1 MGRRRRQ
8 IGRAR
13 GTLGPMRP
21 RDVWARWDAMEA
33 RLSAP
38 LSDRMLALLGAAPH
52 HRVLDL
58 ATGRG
63 EPAIHACRA
72 VAQVVGTDR
81 DASMLELAR
90 ERAEREGITNLTLHA
105 TDAETLAGIE
115 GPFDG
120 ALCRWGLMYF
130 GDPLGALRR
139 ARALVAGPLVLAV
152 WARPERATFFTLPR
166 ALLSPFRP
174 LPEDRSGTFRFAGPS
189 ALSAALTETGWSV
202 AHEEEL
208 EVDVVEAAS
217 DDGLL
222 EWVRTFGL
230 GRLLEGLP
238 DAEVAAWEASLL
250 AHVPPG
256 PGGLRRLGG
265 VSRIVVAR

>member
-1 MGRRRRQ
+1 
-8 IGRAR
+8 
-13 GTLGPMRP
+13 MRP
-21 RDVWARWDAMEA
+21 RDVWARWDGNEA

-38 LSDRMLALLGAAPH
+38 LSRRMVELLGPLPH
-52 HRVLDL
+52 HRLLDL

-90 ERAEREGITNLTLHA
+90 ERAEREQITNLTLHA

-130 GDPLGALRR
+130 GDPRAALRR

-166 ALLSPFRP
+166 ALLAPIRA
-174 LPEDRSGTFRFAGPS
+174 LPEDRSGTFRFAEPS
-189 ALSAALTETGWSV
+189 ALAATLADAGWTVS
-202 AHEEEL
+202 HEEEL
-208 EVDVVEAAS
+208 EVDVIEAAS
-217 DDGLL
+217 DEELL

-238 DAEVAAWEASLL
+238 AADVAAWEARLL
-250 AHVPPG
+250 SHVPPDTS
-256 PGGLRRLGG
+256 GLRRLGG